1 MGNDMNPIR
10 NHRSAEGWVLRV
22 CDGVGVFGVLWAAT
36 TAYSVPWDDHYFA
49 AGMVGALLFV
59 GIGEHRRLYGSW
71 HRESLQNLAVHV
83 GWTWLLAAAFLLF
96 IIFAVKIAAIY
107 SRVVITV
114 WFLTVPVALILARTA
129 LAEVFVAL
137 KRRKGGTRSA
147 AVAGAGALGV
157 GFARTL
163 LADRAAGIRL
173 QGFYDDRKAV
183 GFRPIPACPA
193 AVAGGIE
200 ELIRDAHGG
209 KINLVY
215 IALPLNMHHRIERL
229 MAGLADSTVTVYYLP
244 DMSAFD
250 LLSARMYNIGGFAA
264 ISVYDTPFSGS
275 AAWLKRLEDVVL
287 ASLILLVVALP
298 MALIAAGVAITSSGP
313 VVFKQQRYG
322 LGGEPVEVWKFRTM
336 TVCEDGVA
344 VCRQARR
351 RDARVTRLGAF
362 LRRTSLDELPQFFN
376 VLQGTM
382 SVVGPRPH
390 AVAHNERYRKLIP
403 GYMLRHKVKPG
414 ITGWAQINGWRGETD
429 TLAKMQM
436 RVKYDLDYIR
446 NWSLWL
452 DLKIVALTAIKF
464 VSKNAY

>member
-1 MGNDMNPIR
+1 M
-10 NHRSAEGWVLRV
+10 EGWLLRV
-22 CDGVGVFGVLWAAT
+22 CDGLGVFGVLWAT
-36 TAYSVPWDDHYFA
+36 TAAYSVPWGDHYLA
-49 AGMVGALLFV
+49 AGVVGALLFV

-71 HRESLQNLAVHV
+71 YRRGLRGEAVHV
-83 GWTWLLAAAFLLF
+83 GWTWLLAVAFLLF
-96 IIFAVKIAAIY
+96 IVFAVKITGIY
-107 SRVVITV
+107 SRVVMV
-114 WFLTVPVALILARTA
+114 AWFLGVPVALILSRTA
-129 LAEVFVAL
+129 LAEAFAAL
-137 KRRKGGTRSA
+137 RRREGGTRSA
-147 AVAGAGALGV
+147 VVVGAGALGAS
-157 GFARTL
+157 FARTL

-193 AVAGGIE
+193 AVAGGME

-229 MAGLADSTVTVYYLP
+229 MAGLADTTVTVYYLP
-244 DMSAFD
+244 DVATFD
-250 LLSARMYNIGGFAA
+250 LLSARMYNINGFAV

-275 AAWLKRLEDVVL
+275 VAWLKRLEDVVL

-298 MALIAAGVAITSSGP
+298 MALIVAGVAITSPGP
-313 VVFKQQRYG
+313 AVFKQRRYG
-322 LGGEPVEVWKFRTM
+322 LDGEPVEVWKFRTM
-336 TVCEDGVA
+336 TVCEDGVT
-344 VCRQARR
+344 VCRQAKYE
-351 RDARVTRLGAF
+351 DARVTRFGAF

-390 AVAHNERYRKLIP
+390 AVAHNEQYRKLIP

-429 TLAKMQM
+429 TLAKMEM

-452 DLKIVALTAIKF
+452 DLKIVALTVVKF